1 MKSHKISRISR
12 SLHIALTAF
21 AAIAAFSACS
31 DDGDSV
37 VPNTPT
43 TPTCKGDDE
52 CTPPNVCRM
61 GKCVIVD
68 PDKPDPD
75 KPDIPNPDNPI
86 PGQPHW
92 DDSDSDGDT
101 IIDYFDRC
109 DVDTDHDTTPD
120 CLDKDSDG
128 DTIPDEIEAGV
139 TASGV
144 PVDSD
149 YDLIYDF
156 LDSDSDDNGIP
167 DSIEAGFDPTH
178 PIDSDGDTIPDYADA
193 DNDDDGALDILEIP
207 GLNALPGTNAEHPG
221 RKCGTV
227 WCPPGTPQAPWDS
240 DNDTLPDYMDTDSDN
255 DTIPDDLEGDADSDN
270 DGILDRYD
278 EDSDNDG
285 TPDKDERDPDGS
297 LTTSKDANGKTVYCF
312 QSADCD
318 GDALLDQFEVT
329 CNGVSG
335 RMNPDVDEDG
345 YPDGAEYVA
354 AQYAITHGLL
364 NGTKLS
370 SVEDLVCNPNLGV
383 KDVFEFY
390 FELPYGGSSKNDDL
404 LFSPSIKKL
413 DLVFNVDTTGSM
425 EVAINNIKTNIGNII
440 LRVKNMVEDSGF
452 ALTNFDDFPIGDCRL
467 PGEKLIT
474 DNNGNPIGL
483 YTVYSECG
491 VASYGDL
498 PFRLLGAVSTDDNTV
513 TNYTRNPLFTI
524 RHGADGPESGAESL
538 YQIATGAG
546 VSWNGGTVSNQWY
559 AVDYNAV
566 QKKTVS
572 WKAGSVAPRNNA
584 PGTWGGVD
592 FRHNSLPVVIHT
604 TDVYSHD
611 KADGIYISS
620 YPENFTYTSTVI
632 DPHYTKDLIPELKS
646 KGIRVITLT
655 APSGDGDY
663 YADDAHQMTIWARES
678 NAIVPV
684 CAFDDACGPKK
695 CCLGTKVADPILI
708 DGEQKCVLTYQTAMS
723 DVSTTLVKGVDALV
737 KYGTYEVSTR
747 LRGEPIEGTNI
758 DTSCFIKQVVAT
770 TYVPPPYDPEKSC
783 NPVAIPTAV
792 KGASYNNGFKNFAPG
807 TSSITRKGA
816 ELHFTVIAQN
826 DNCVA
831 PKNEAQVF
839 TAYIDVYDPTTGVSF
854 GERKVSII
862 VPVSGALVN

>member
-1 MKSHKISRISR
+1 MKSRKISRKISR
-12 SLHIALTAF
+12 SLHITLTAF
-21 AAIAAFSACS
+21 AAIAAFSACADV
-31 DDGDSV
+31 DDAINNQV
-37 VPNTPT
+37 PT
-43 TPTCKGDDE
+43 TPACKGDDE

-61 GKCVIVD
+61 GKCVIVSTD
-68 PDKPDPD
+68 PSDPND
-75 KPDIPNPDNPI
+75 PNNPTDPNDPTKPNPGP
-86 PGQPHW
+86 QW

-101 IIDYFDRC
+101 IIDYYDRC
-109 DVDTDHDTTPD
+109 DTDTDNDTTPD
-120 CLDKDSDG
+120 CRDLDSDG
-128 DTIPDEIEAGV
+128 DTIPDATEAGA
-139 TASGV
+139 TASGI

-149 YDLIYDF
+149 FDLIYDF

-167 DSIEAGFDPTH
+167 DSFEAGFDPTH
-178 PIDSDGDTIPDYADA
+178 PVDTDGDTLPDYADA
-193 DNDDDGALDILEIP
+193 DNDDDGAIDSLEIP
-207 GLNALPGTNAEHPG
+207 GLIALPGTNAQHPG

-227 WCPPGTPQAPWDS
+227 WCPPGTPQSPWDS

-255 DTIPDDLEGDADSDN
+255 DTIPDDIEGEADSDN

-285 TPDKDERDPDGS
+285 TPDKDERNPDGT
-297 LTTSKDANGKTVYCF
+297 LTTAKDANGKTIYCF
-312 QSADCD
+312 QTADCD

-354 AQYAITHGLL
+354 AQYAMVHGLL
-364 NGTKLS
+364 NGSKIS
-370 SVEDLVCNPNLGV
+370 SIEDLVCNPNLGV

-390 FELPYGGSSKNDDL
+390 FELPYGGTAKDDDL

-440 LRVKNMVEDSGF
+440 MRVRSMVEDSGF
-452 ALTNFDDFPIGDCRL
+452 ALTNFDDFPIGDCKL
-467 PGEKLIT
+467 PGEYLI
-474 DNNGNPIGL
+474 NGSGP

-498 PFRLLGAVSTDDNTV
+498 PFRLLGAVSTNDNTV
-513 TNYTRNPLFTI
+513 TNYTKNPLFTI
-524 RHGADGPESGAESL
+524 RHGADGAESGAESL
-538 YQIATGAG
+538 YQIATGKG
-546 VSWNGGTVSNQWY
+546 VSWNAGTVASQWY
-559 AVDYNAV
+559 AVDSGIV

-572 WKAGSVAPRNNA
+572 WNAGSIAPRNNA

-592 FRHNSLPVVIHT
+592 FRQNSLPVVIHT

-611 KADGIYISS
+611 TADNTYLTSF
-620 YPENFTYTSTVI
+620 YPENLTYTSTVN
-632 DPHYTKDLIPELKS
+632 DPHYTKDLVPELKS
-646 KGIRVITLT
+646 KGIRVITLS
-655 APSGDGDY
+655 APSADGDY
-663 YADDAHQMTIWARES
+663 YADELSQMTIWSRES
-678 NAIVPV
+678 NAIVPA
-684 CAFDDACGPKK
+684 CAFEDACGPNK
-695 CCLGTKVADPILI
+695 CCLGTNTADPILI
-708 DGEQKCVLTYQTAMS
+708 NGEYKCVLTYQTAMS

-737 KYGTYEVSTR
+737 KYGTYEVATR

-783 NPVAIPTAV
+783 NPTAIPTSV
-792 KGASYNNGFKNFAPG
+792 KGSNYNNGFKNFAPG
-807 TSSITRKGA
+807 TSSVTRKGA